1 MEDDHNTINEEQLEA
16 TYGWNIQDTHEERIS
31 FSDVAPV
38 DIRLRQVSV
47 DLAIQKGVTEIF
59 NKQRF
64 LLSSDVEAASPKVN
78 RILDKISADFP
89 RNSLCAIMGGS
100 GSGKTTLLNL
110 LSRRMRSSTMV
121 LSGSVLYNGSPD
133 ISTVTS
139 AYVTQMDLL
148 LPSLTV
154 RETLLYAAALRL
166 PSRVTATE
174 RRNLVE
180 EIILELGLKECA
192 NTQVGNGASHR
203 GCSGGERRRL
213 SIGVQ
218 MLSNPSVLFCDE
230 PTTGLDAT
238 SAYQLIKLL
247 KSLASKGRTIIC
259 TIHQPRHDIFFL
271 FDRITLLSQG
281 FPVYSGPTNAAVA
294 WFESRVPGSFSEH
307 INPADYLIGIV
318 AVDNRNPEAD
328 LKTRTQL
335 HYLVES
341 WMKESLNRFPSTSS
355 ANGREISERPAKAV
369 QSAGV
374 WQQIRVLTSRTIRT
388 TIRDPMGLTASWIE
402 AVIMGLVCG
411 LVFLNLPK
419 TLAGIRSREAALYI
433 ACGLQG
439 YLVLLYDIYRLT
451 GPTLALFDR
460 EHSERVV
467 GVVPWVISTRIAR
480 LLLEDVIVPFLF
492 SVIYYFMCGF
502 DVNAVQF
509 FRFYAVVLLNQYIAV
524 SFAMLCAAISRDFA
538 IATLI
543 ANLMF
548 TFQSFS
554 CGFFIQAA
562 TIPVYVRWIK
572 WVGYCFYGFAALVA
586 NEFSGKFYDCP
597 DSGGF
602 TNPACIQYTGDFIL
616 ENLSFHPNWYTVP
629 VCALFGFVV
638 VFNFMATLLLQFWT
652 VNVQVAGI
660 HTSKDK
666 DTDGTERYQGVS
678 GLKKEKE
685 RSKSVDINVDLDDL
699 ALTIEKTSLNNGF
712 TKVDIPILHGV
723 TTRFEAGS
731 VNVIMGPSGSG
742 KSSLLNLMA
751 LRFKST
757 PFTRYNSSGSLLLNG
772 SQPDESQLR
781 SLCSYVTQDDNS
793 LLPYLTVRE
802 MLRFAAGLR
811 LPGSMNTKQKRDRAE
826 EVIRMMGLNDCAD
839 CLIGSE
845 FVKGISGGEKRRV
858 SIAVQV
864 LTEPR
869 ILIADE
875 PTSGLDAFTASSI
888 LDVLSSLAAEGRT
901 VIITIHQSRS
911 ELFCKFGN
919 LLLLAKG
926 GRVAYSGKAS
936 SMILYFGHLG
946 YRCPSNCNPSDWAL
960 DLVSVDLRDE
970 KAEAVSR
977 VKVEEILE
985 AYEPKPPVGVE
996 LNMSDESKQHHYP
1009 ALSPELIKLKK
1020 EPATFFVA
1028 FPILIR
1034 RGLINFQRQPSLG
1047 IARIGQVLGLG
1058 LVQALFFAPLKRDYI
1073 AASVNIVG
1081 AVQEILPLY
1090 FVGMLQNVALYPIE
1104 RDVFY
1109 KEHDDGAYSVEA
1121 FFAAYVC
1128 LEVPFEIA
1136 SALLYSLLGDI
1147 AINLKRTIPMYFIIA
1162 LNCFCIV
1169 SCGESLGIIFNTLFQ
1184 STGFALN
1191 ATSVILSV
1199 GTFMGGLMS
1208 IDMIGFLQGIN
1219 YISPLKYATANLLPY
1234 TLRGMNFTCDD
1245 SQRLTDGQC
1254 PLSTGEQVLDLYKL
1268 NVDPAPMLGALVV
1281 ATVVYR
1287 IAAYLILRFSR
1298 TDFSYLAQTRRYTAK
1313 V

>member
-1 MEDDHNTINEEQLEA
+1 MEDDHNAILAEKSDARQ
-16 TYGWNIQDTHEERIS
+16 GWDVNDTHEQKIS

-38 DIRLRQVSV
+38 EIQMRQVSV
-47 DLAIQKGVTEIF
+47 DVAPPKNFTDIF
-59 NKQRF
+59 NRQR
-64 LLSSDVEAASPKVN
+64 LSLSPDLESSQSKGK
-78 RILDKISADFP
+78 RILDRISADFP
-89 RNSLCAIMGGS
+89 RGSLCAIMGGS
-100 GSGKTTLLNL
+100 GSGKTTLLNI
-110 LSRRMRSSTMV
+110 LSHRMQGSTMV
-121 LSGSVLYNGSPD
+121 LSGSVTYNGSPD
-133 ISTVTS
+133 LSIVTS

-154 RETLLYAAALRL
+154 RETLLYAAALRM
-166 PSRVTATE
+166 PSWATVTE

-192 NTQVGNGASHR
+192 NTQVGNGTSHR

-238 SAYQLIKLL
+238 SAYQLIKML
-247 KSLASKGRTIIC
+247 KALALKGRTIIC

-271 FDRITLLSQG
+271 FDSITLLSRG
-281 FPVYSGPTNAAVA
+281 FSVFSGPTKESVA
-294 WFESRVPGSFSEH
+294 WFQHLVPGSFSELV
-307 INPADYLIGIV
+307 NPADYLIGV
-318 AVDNRNPEAD
+318 AAVDNRDPEAETR
-328 LKTRTQL
+328 TRTQL
-335 HYLVES
+335 HYLVEA
-341 WMKESLNRFPSTSS
+341 WMKESLNRFTPSAIVDDQRATRKR
-355 ANGREISERPAKAV
+355 ARLA

-374 WQQIRVLTSRTIRT
+374 WRQMQVLTSRTIRT
-388 TIRDPMGLTASWIE
+388 TIRDPMGLTASWME
-402 AVIMGLVCG
+402 AISMGLVCG

-433 ACGLQG
+433 ACSLQG

-451 GPTLALFDR
+451 GPSLSLFDR

-467 GVVPWVISTRIAR
+467 DVVPWVASTRLAR

-502 DVNAVQF
+502 DADAVQF

-597 DSGGF
+597 EDGGPSD
-602 TNPACIQYTGDFIL
+602 PACLQYSGDFIL
-616 ENLSFHPNWYTVP
+616 ENLSFRPNWYTVP
-629 VCALFGFVV
+629 VCALLGFVI
-638 VFNFMATLLLQFWT
+638 VFNLVAMLFLQSWT
-652 VNVQVAGI
+652 VGVQVAGI
-660 HTSKDK
+660 HLSKDK
-666 DTDGTERYQGVS
+666 GTEGTERYQGVS
-678 GLKKEKE
+678 HLKKEKD
-685 RSKSVDINVDLDDL
+685 RDKSVDISVDLIDL
-699 ALTIEKTSLNNGF
+699 TLTIEKTSLKNGF
-712 TKVDIPILHGV
+712 TKTHLPILHGV

-751 LRFKST
+751 LRLKST

-772 SQPDESQLR
+772 ALPSESQFR

-811 LPGSMNTKQKRDRAE
+811 LPGSITAKQKRDRAE
-826 EVIRMMGLNDCAD
+826 EVIRMMGLSDCAD

-845 FVKGISGGEKRRV
+845 FVKGISGGEKRRA
-858 SIAVQV
+858 SIAVQI

-888 LDVLSSLAAEGRT
+888 LDVLNGLAAEGRT

-911 ELFCKFGN
+911 ELFHKFGN

-936 SMILYFGHLG
+936 SMISYFGHLG
-946 YRCPSNCNPSDWAL
+946 NRCPSNCNPSDWAL
-960 DLVSVDLRDE
+960 DLISVDLRDE
-970 KAEAVSR
+970 KAEAASR
-977 VKVEEILE
+977 AKVEEILE
-985 AYEPKPPVGVE
+985 AYEPEPSVSVE
-996 LNMSDESKQHHYP
+996 MNMAHEGKEGRHSG
-1009 ALSPELIKLKK
+1009 LSPDLIRMKK
-1020 EPATFFVA
+1020 EPAPFYVA
-1028 FPILIR
+1028 FPLLLR
-1034 RGLINFQRQPSLG
+1034 RGLINFHRQPSLG

-1058 LVQALFFAPLKRDYI
+1058 IVQALFFAPLKRDYI

-1109 KEHDDGAYSVEA
+1109 QEHDDGAYSVES
-1121 FFAAYVC
+1121 FFATYVC
-1128 LEVPFEIA
+1128 LEVPFEIIA
-1136 SALLYSLLGDI
+1136 ALLYSLLGDI
-1147 AINLKRTIPMYFIIA
+1147 AVNLKRTIPMYFIIT

-1191 ATSVILSV
+1191 VTSVILSV

-1208 IDMIGFLQGIN
+1208 IDMIGFLQGVN
-1219 YISPLKYATANLLPY
+1219 YISPLKYATANMLPY
-1234 TLRGMNFTCDD
+1234 TLRGMTFTCEA
-1245 SQRLTDGQC
+1245 SQRLADGEC
-1254 PLSTGEQVLDLYKL
+1254 PLNTGEEVLDLYKL
-1268 NVDPAPMLGALVV
+1268 NVDPAPMLAALVC
-1281 ATVVYR
+1281 TTFVYR
-1287 IAAYLILRFSR
+1287 LVAYLILRLSR
-1298 TDFSYLAQTRRYTAK
+1298 TDFSRFVQTHR
-1313 V
+1313 

>member
-1 MEDDHNTINEEQLEA
+1 MEDDNTVKEKQQA
-16 TYGWNIQDTHEERIS
+16 RHGWDIMDAHDEKIS

-38 DIRLRQVSV
+38 HIQMRQISV
-47 DLAIQKGVTEIF
+47 DVAIHKGFQKLFG
-59 NKQRF
+59 QQ
-64 LLSSDVEAASPKVN
+64 LLSSSDLETANPKTK
-78 RILDKISADFP
+78 RILDRISADFP
-89 RNSLCAIMGGS
+89 KGSLCAIMGGS
-100 GSGKTTLLNL
+100 GSGKTTLLNT
-110 LSRRMRSSTMV
+110 LSHRMKSSTVV

-133 ISTVTS
+133 LSTVKS
-139 AYVTQMDLL
+139 AYVTQMDLF

-154 RETLLYAAALRL
+154 KETLLYAAALRL
-166 PSRVTATE
+166 PSRTTNME

-192 NTQVGNGASHR
+192 NTQHR
-203 GCSGGERRRL
+203 STDAQQ
-213 SIGVQ
+213 S
-218 MLSNPSVLFCDE
+218 SVLFCDE

-238 SAYQLIKLL
+238 TAYQLIKML

-259 TIHQPRHDIFFL
+259 TIHQPRHDIFLL
-271 FDRITLLSQG
+271 FDCVTLLSQG
-281 FPVYSGPTNAAVA
+281 FPVYSGPTNQSVA
-294 WFESRVPGSFSEH
+294 WFEGLLPGSFSEL
-307 INPADYLIGIV
+307 INPADYLIGV
-318 AVDNRNPEAD
+318 AAVDNRTPDAES
-328 LKTRTQL
+328 KTRAQL
-335 HYLVES
+335 HHLVQAWRNES
-341 WMKESLNRFPSTSS
+341 SNRFSLPSS
-355 ANGREISERPAKAV
+355 ADSDRTKFLERPTRV
-369 QSAGV
+369 IQSSSV
-374 WQQIRVLTSRTIRT
+374 WRQIRVLTSRTIRI
-388 TIRDPMGLTASWIE
+388 TIRDPMGLTASWME
-402 AVIMGLVCG
+402 AIIMGLVCG

-419 TLAGIRSREAALYI
+419 SQAGIRSREAALYI

-451 GPTLALFDR
+451 GPFLALFDR
-460 EHSERVV
+460 EHSEHVV
-467 GVVPWVISTRIAR
+467 GVVPWVISTRLAR

-502 DVNAVQF
+502 DANAVQF
-509 FRFYAVVLLNQYIAV
+509 FRFYAVVFLNQYIAV

-562 TIPVYVRWIK
+562 TIPIYVRWIK

-597 DSGGF
+597 NSEDPS
-602 TNPACIQYTGDFIL
+602 NPACIQYSGDFIL
-616 ENLSFHPNWYTVP
+616 ENLSFHPNWYTIP
-629 VCALFGFVV
+629 VCALLGFIV
-638 VFNFMATLLLQFWT
+638 VFNIFAMLLLQFWT
-652 VNVQVAGI
+652 VDVQVAGI
-660 HTSKDK
+660 HHSKDK
-666 DTDGTERYQGVS
+666 DADGPERYQDVT
-678 GLKKEKE
+678 GLKKDKE
-685 RSKSVDINVDLDDL
+685 RDKSVDIDVDLVKL
-699 ALTIEKTSLNNGF
+699 ALTIETTSLRNGY
-712 TKVDIPILHGV
+712 TKIHLPILHGI

-742 KSSLLNLMA
+742 KSSLLNVMA

-757 PFTRYNSSGSLLLNG
+757 PITRYHSSGSLLLNG
-772 SQPDESQLR
+772 FKPDESQLR
-781 SLCSYVTQDDNS
+781 SLSSYVTQDDNS

-811 LPGSMNTKQKRDRAE
+811 LPGNMTTKQKNDRAE
-826 EVIRMMGLNDCAD
+826 EVIRMMGLSDCAD

-845 FVKGISGGEKRRV
+845 FMKGISGGEKRRV

-888 LDVLSSLAAEGRT
+888 LEVLSGLAAEGRT

-911 ELFCKFGN
+911 ELFRQFGN

-936 SMILYFGHLG
+936 SMIPYFGLMG
-946 YRCPSNCNPSDWAL
+946 YRCPPNCNPSDWAL

-970 KAEAVSR
+970 KAEAASR
-977 VKVEEILE
+977 AKVEEILD
-985 AYEPKPPVGVE
+985 AYESKPPFGIE
-996 LNMSDESKQHHYP
+996 LNVTDKSKQHQYR
-1009 ALSPELIKLKK
+1009 ALPPDLTRLKK
-1020 EPATFFVA
+1020 EPAPFYVA
-1028 FPILIR
+1028 FPILMR

-1081 AVQEILPLY
+1081 AIQEILPLY
-1090 FVGMLQNVALYPIE
+1090 FVGMLQNVALYPVE
-1104 RDVFY
+1104 RNVFY
-1109 KEHDDGAYSVEA
+1109 KEHEDGAYSVEA
-1121 FFAAYVC
+1121 FFAAYLC
-1128 LEVPFEIA
+1128 LEVPFEVI
-1136 SALLYSLLGDI
+1136 SALLYSMLGDI

-1191 ATSVILSV
+1191 VTSVILSV

-1219 YISPLKYATANLLPY
+1219 YISPLKYATANMLPY
-1234 TLRGMNFTCDD
+1234 TLRGMTFTCDD
-1245 SQRLTDGQC
+1245 SQKLADGQC
-1254 PLSTGEQVLDLYKL
+1254 PLSIGEQVLDLYKL
-1268 NVDPAPMLGALVV
+1268 NLDPAPMLAALVG
-1281 ATVVYR
+1281 ATIVYR
-1287 IAAYLILRFSR
+1287 IVAYAILRFAR
-1298 TDFSYLAQTRRYTAK
+1298 TDFAHLAQDRYTANR

>member
-1 MEDDHNTINEEQLEA
+1 M
-16 TYGWNIQDTHEERIS
+16 
-31 FSDVAPV
+31 
-38 DIRLRQVSV
+38 RQVSV
-47 DLAIQKGVTEIF
+47 DVTTSTGLREIF
-59 NKQRF
+59 SKAQ
-64 LLSSDVEAASPKVN
+64 SSHSDLEADNPKTK
-78 RILDKISADFP
+78 RILDGTSADFP
-89 RNSLCAIMGGS
+89 KGSLCAIMGGS
-100 GSGKTTLLNL
+100 GSGKTTLLNI
-110 LSRRMRSSTMV
+110 LSRRMQNASMV
-121 LSGSVLYNGSPD
+121 LSGSVLYNGSPEL
-133 ISTVTS
+133 STVTS

-154 RETLLYAAALRL
+154 QETLLYAAALRL
-166 PSRVTATE
+166 PSRTTAME

-192 NTQVGNGASHR
+192 NTQVGDGASHR

-238 SAYQLIKLL
+238 SAYQLIKML

-281 FPVYSGPTNAAVA
+281 FTVYSGPTDESVK
-294 WFESRVPGSFSEH
+294 WFESLIPGSLSEH
-307 INPADYLIGIV
+307 LNPADYLIGV
-318 AVDNRNPEAD
+318 AAVDDRTPEAES
-328 LKTRTQL
+328 KTRAQL
-335 HYLVES
+335 HRLVEM
-341 WMKESLNRFPSTSS
+341 WKKESSNRFSLPSSPDS
-355 ANGREISERPAKAV
+355 VKVKGSPRPV
-369 QSAGV
+369 HTAGV
-374 WQQIRVLTSRTIRT
+374 WRQIQVLTSRTIVT
-388 TIRDPMGLTASWIE
+388 TIRDPMGLTASWME
-402 AVIMGLVCG
+402 AVVMGLVCG

-451 GPTLALFDR
+451 GPSLALFDR

-502 DVNAVQF
+502 DPDASQF

-597 DSGGF
+597 ESGGPS
-602 TNPACIQYTGDFIL
+602 NPACIQYTGDFIL

-629 VCALFGFVV
+629 VCALLGFVV
-638 VFNFMATLLLQFWT
+638 VFNLSATLLLLFWT
-652 VNVQVAGI
+652 VDVQVAGT
-660 HTSKDK
+660 HTAKNA
-666 DTDGTERYQGVS
+666 DTNGPERYQDVS
-678 GLKKEKE
+678 GMKKEKE
-685 RSKSVDINVDLDDL
+685 RDKSVDIDVDLVDL
-699 ALTIEKTSLNNGF
+699 ALTIEKTSLRKGF
-712 TKVDIPILHGV
+712 TKVHIPILHAV

-757 PFTRYNSSGSLLLNG
+757 PLTRYNSSGTLLLNG
-772 SQPDESQLR
+772 FQPDESELR

-811 LPGSMNTKQKRDRAE
+811 LPGSMTMKEKNSRAE
-826 EVIRMMGLNDCAD
+826 EVIRMMGLSNCAD

-888 LDVLSSLAAEGRT
+888 LDVLNGLAAEGRT

-911 ELFCKFGN
+911 ELFPQFGN

-936 SMILYFGHLG
+936 LMMAYFGRLG
-946 YRCPSNCNPSDWAL
+946 YQCPSNCNPSDWAL

-970 KAEAVSR
+970 KAEAASR
-977 VKVEEILE
+977 LKVEEILD
-985 AYEPKPPVGVE
+985 AYEPNPSAGIE
-996 LNMSDESKQHHYP
+996 LNMSDESKQRQYRP
-1009 ALSPELIKLKK
+1009 LPPNLVRLKK
-1020 EPATFFVA
+1020 EPAPFYVA

-1128 LEVPFEIA
+1128 LEVPFEIV

-1191 ATSVILSV
+1191 VTSVLLSV

-1219 YISPLKYATANLLPY
+1219 YISPLKYATANMLPY
-1234 TLRGMNFTCDD
+1234 TLQGMTFTCDD
-1245 SQRLTDGQC
+1245 AQRLADGQC
-1254 PLSTGEQVLDLYKL
+1254 PLNTGEQVLDLYKL
-1268 NVDPAPMLGALVV
+1268 NVDPAPMLGALVG
-1281 ATVVYR
+1281 ATAVYR
-1287 IAAYLILRFSR
+1287 LVAYIILRISR
-1298 TDFSYLAQTRRYTAK
+1298 TDFSHLAQSRYTVK
-1313 V
+1313 HVSS

>member
-1 MEDDHNTINEEQLEA
+1 MEDDHNTINEEQMEA

-38 DIRLRQVSV
+38 DIRMREVSV
-47 DLAIQKGVTEIF
+47 DVAIQKGVTEIF

-64 LLSSDVEAASPKVN
+64 LLSSDTFQETVFAQSWGDQALE
-78 RILDKISADFP
+78 
-89 RNSLCAIMGGS
+89 
-100 GSGKTTLLNL
+100 
-110 LSRRMRSSTMV
+110 SSTMV

-154 RETLLYAAALRL
+154 RETLLYAAALCL

-203 GCSGGERRRL
+203 GCSGGEHRRL

-259 TIHQPRHDIFFL
+259 
-271 FDRITLLSQG
+271 
-281 FPVYSGPTNAAVA
+281 FPVYSGPTNAAVT
-294 WFESRVPGSFSEH
+294 WFESRVPGSFSELV
-307 INPADYLIGIV
+307 NPADYLIGVV

-328 LKTRTQL
+328 SKTRTQL
-335 HYLVES
+335 QYLVES
-341 WMKESLNRFPSTSS
+341 WTKESLNRFPSTSS
-355 ANGREISERPAKAV
+355 ASGSEISGMPAKAV

-374 WQQIRVLTSRTIRT
+374 WQQIWVLTSRTIRT

-419 TLAGIRSREAALYI
+419 TLAGIHSREAALYI

-467 GVVPWVISTRIAR
+467 GVVPWVISTHIAR

-509 FRFYAVVLLNQYIAV
+509 FQFYAVVLLNQYIAV
-524 SFAMLCAAISRDFA
+524 SFAMLCAAISRNFA

-543 ANLMF
+543 ANL
-548 TFQSFS
+548 
-554 CGFFIQAA
+554 ILNVNAA
-562 TIPVYVRWIK
+562 TIPVYVQWIK
-572 WVGYCFYGFAALVA
+572 WVGYC
-586 NEFSGKFYDCP
+586 SP
-597 DSGGF
+597 
-602 TNPACIQYTGDFIL
+602 TNFRVDFMTAQTVEVPRILLASNTRATSSWKISPSIQTM
-616 ENLSFHPNWYTVP
+616 
-629 VCALFGFVV
+629 
-638 VFNFMATLLLQFWT
+638 FNFIATLVLQFWT

-660 HTSKDK
+660 HSSKDREA
-666 DTDGTERYQGVS
+666 DGTERYQGVS
-678 GLKKEKE
+678 KLEKEKE
-685 RSKSVDINVDLDDL
+685 RSKSVDINVDLVDL
-699 ALTIEKTSLNNGF
+699 VLTIKKTSLKNSF

-723 TTRFEAGS
+723 TMRFEAG
-731 VNVIMGPSGSG
+731 
-742 KSSLLNLMA
+742 L
-751 LRFKST
+751 
-757 PFTRYNSSGSLLLNG
+757 
-772 SQPDESQLR
+772 
-781 SLCSYVTQDDNS
+781 DDNS

-802 MLRFAAGLR
+802 MLRFATGLR

-826 EVIRMMGLNDCAD
+826 EVIRMMGLSDCAD

-845 FVKGISGGEKRRV
+845 FVKGISGREKRRV
-858 SIAVQV
+858 SIVVQV

-869 ILIADE
+869 ILIADK

-888 LDVLSSLAAEGRT
+888 LNILSGLAAKGRT

-911 ELFCKFGN
+911 ELFRKFGN

-936 SMILYFGHLG
+936 SMILYFDHLG

-970 KAEAVSR
+970 KAEAVSH

-985 AYEPKPPVGVE
+985 AYESKLPVGIE

-1009 ALSPELIKLKK
+1009 ALSPELHQKNG
-1020 EPATFFVA
+1020 V
-1028 FPILIR
+1028 
-1034 RGLINFQRQPSLG
+1034 
-1047 IARIGQVLGLG
+1047 
-1058 LVQALFFAPLKRDYI
+1058 
-1073 AASVNIVG
+1073 
-1081 AVQEILPLY
+1081 
-1090 FVGMLQNVALYPIE
+1090 
-1104 RDVFY
+1104 
-1109 KEHDDGAYSVEA
+1109 
-1121 FFAAYVC
+1121 
-1128 LEVPFEIA
+1128 
-1136 SALLYSLLGDI
+1136 
-1147 AINLKRTIPMYFIIA
+1147 
-1162 LNCFCIV
+1162 
-1169 SCGESLGIIFNTLFQ
+1169 
-1184 STGFALN
+1184 
-1191 ATSVILSV
+1191 
-1199 GTFMGGLMS
+1199 
-1208 IDMIGFLQGIN
+1208 
-1219 YISPLKYATANLLPY
+1219 
-1234 TLRGMNFTCDD
+1234 
-1245 SQRLTDGQC
+1245 
-1254 PLSTGEQVLDLYKL
+1254 PLSSAGQ
-1268 NVDPAPMLGALVV
+1268 
-1281 ATVVYR
+1281 R
-1287 IAAYLILRFSR
+1287 
-1298 TDFSYLAQTRRYTAK
+1298 
-1313 V
+1313 